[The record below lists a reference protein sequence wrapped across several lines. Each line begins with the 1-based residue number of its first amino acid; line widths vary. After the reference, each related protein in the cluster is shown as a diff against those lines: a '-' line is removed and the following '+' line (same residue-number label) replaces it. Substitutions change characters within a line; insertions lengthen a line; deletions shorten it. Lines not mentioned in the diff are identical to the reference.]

1 MKRLSVKQGA
11 MLASL
16 LLLAACGRAHGLQ
29 PAKGDSLPPA
39 SYGADARPTANQL
52 IRPSVQA
59 RPGRGD
65 ELLTNSMDRRSDQ
78 FDLPPR

>member
-1 MKRLSVKQGA
+1 MKRIMVLTSLVLLS
-11 MLASL
+11 
-16 LLLAACGRAHGLQ
+16 ACGRAHGLQ

-39 SYGADARPTANQL
+39 PYGADAEPTANQL

-65 ELLTNSMDRRSDQ
+65 EVLTNSMDRRSDQ